1 MLIQVLYFSGCPS
14 YKKGLENLKQALR
27 ELNLPEDFEMI
38 NIDSDEKA
46 KEYNFIGSPTIRING
61 EDLDPK
67 ARETKVTGYKGCR
80 IYQTEEGIKGA
91 PTVEMI
97 KKALRQA
104 QGKPAQENE

>member
-1 MLIQVLYFSGCPS
+1 MKIEFLYFEGCPS
-14 YKKGLENLKQALR
+14 YKQGLENLRQALR

-46 KEYNFIGSPTIRING
+46 REYNFIGSPTIRING
-61 EDLDPK
+61 QDIDLR
-67 ARETKVTGYKGCR
+67 AREAKVTGYKGCR

-97 KKALRQA
+97 KKAIREV
-104 QGKPAQENE
+104 KENE